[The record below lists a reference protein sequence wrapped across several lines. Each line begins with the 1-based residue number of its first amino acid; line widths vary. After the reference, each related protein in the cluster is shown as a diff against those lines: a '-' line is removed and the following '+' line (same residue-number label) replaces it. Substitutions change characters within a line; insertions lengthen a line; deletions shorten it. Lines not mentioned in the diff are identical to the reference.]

1 MTRHADPDTRRL
13 QIAEALMSTLSERG
27 LGSTTLADVAA
38 AAQVSVGLVQRYFR
52 SKDELL
58 IFGIEHVYQRAAE
71 RVGQVPI
78 TVPVRDVVMRLME
91 TFLPLD
97 RERESELRV
106 WLNFLQ
112 ASLTNPKMAAIH
124 QAATSDLLDGVTDAL
139 AAAQRSG
146 ELAAALAPEA
156 EAAALVAF
164 VDGLCLHHATTGPG
178 YDAESMRAALAGYLE
193 RLFGQ
198 GTGA

>member
-13 QIAEALMSTLSERG
+13 QIAEALMNTLAERG
-27 LGSTTLADVAA
+27 LGHTTLADVAA

-58 IFGIEHVYQRAAE
+58 IFGIEHIYQRAGE
-71 RVGQVPI
+71 RVSQVPLAA
-78 TVPVRDVVMRLME
+78 PVRDVVIRLME

-97 RERESELRV
+97 EERERELRV

-124 QAATSDLLDGVTDAL
+124 KAATFDLLDGVTDAL
-139 AAAQRSG
+139 TAAQRTR
-146 ELAAALAPEA
+146 ELSSTLAPER
-156 EAAALVAF
+156 EAAALIAF
-164 VDGLCLHHATTGPG
+164 TDGLCLHHATTGTG
-178 YDAESMRAALAGYLE
+178 YDAAGMRTALGAYVA
-193 RLFGQ
+193 RLFGE
-198 GTGA
+198 GTRA